1 MARKSTAFI
10 RDEEDNVLRFEP
22 AHEFLDSS
30 DDSLDDVEHKVK
42 AAQERL
48 THLRQQQ
55 EEIEREK
62 KHLEELRQKQ
72 ERFGSGKRDIL
83 EKLTRSASS
92 LDRELYDAQKLVEE
106 ISITRDTFSRHL
118 EILRSLQP
126 EKWSRSQVD
135 EELENALAAIED
147 AEEDYTKGIRRI
159 TTCRRSETASAPE
172 TEGHGH
178 DRAHDESTHPQSLP
192 FAGDDWNAWLRRGLA
207 FTLPLIG
214 TLIFALILIRLMF

>member
-10 RDEEDNVLRFEP
+10 RDEEDNVLRFESP
-22 AHEFLDSS
+22 HEFLDIN
-30 DDSLDDVEHKVK
+30 DDSMDDVEHKVK

-48 THLRQQQ
+48 THLRQEQ

-62 KHLEELRQKQ
+62 RHLEELRQKQ

-83 EKLTRSASS
+83 EKLTRSTSG

-118 EILRSLQP
+118 EILRGLQP

-135 EELENALAAIED
+135 QELENALAAIED

-159 TTCRRSETASAPE
+159 TTCRRSESVSALD
-172 TEGHGH
+172 TEDLHVP
-178 DRAHDESTHPQSLP
+178 APTPAAAALP

>member
-1 MARKSTAFI
+1 MAMARKSTAFI

-22 AHEFLDSS
+22 VTGFMDGPEDSM
-30 DDSLDDVEHKVK
+30 DDVNHKVK

-48 THLRQQQ
+48 TQLRQQQ
-55 EEIEREK
+55 EEIEREQ

-72 ERFGSGKRDIL
+72 ELFGSGKRDIL
-83 EKLTRSASS
+83 EKLTRSTSS

-118 EILRSLQP
+118 EIIRNLQP
-126 EKWSRSQVD
+126 EKWSRSQV
-135 EELENALAAIED
+135 ESELDNALTAIED
-147 AEEDYTKGIRRI
+147 ADEDYTKGIRRLS
-159 TTCRRSETASAPE
+159 TCRRSETASAPE
-172 TEGHGH
+172 SH
-178 DRAHDESTHPQSLP
+178 DFQPTPSSLQSTP
-192 FAGDDWNAWLRRGLA
+192 FANDDWTAWLRRGLA